1 MSKSTDNLSLVLYDS
16 TQDKDKHSNVWFDET
31 FGYTDSNMTKIDDA
45 YKNLSDAINDK
56 PSKTGIGASGTW
68 DINISGSAGHATTC
82 STAVSDENHNNIAS
96 TYIKDISMI
105 SGNIRY
111 ITGANTYINIGGLA
125 TLINGLPSSSATP
138 YDNDYYVG
146 QYVNGGTTY
155 TSYYRKPMSSLW
167 NYIKSKADSVY
178 NKYELPVAT
187 SSTLGGVKQGSN
199 LTIDSDGAI
208 NMYSYNI
215 QDALGYKPTQ
225 VSYGTYD
232 LVSGQS
238 YLTTGDIYVQYE

>member
-16 TQDKDKHSNVWFDET
+16 TQDKDKYSNVWFDET

-45 YKNLSDAINDK
+45 YKNLSDSINDK
-56 PSKTGIGASGTW
+56 PSKTGDGASGTW
-68 DINISGSAGHATTC
+68 DINISGKAGYATIC
-82 STAVSDENHNNIAS
+82 STAVSDENYNNIAS
-96 TYIKDISMI
+96 TYIKDISII

-111 ITGANTYINIGGLA
+111 TTGDNNDTTIGGL
-125 TLINGLPSSSATP
+125 TTFVNSSPSSSTTP
-138 YDNDYYVG
+138 YDDDYYVG
-146 QYVNGGTTY
+146 YVNGRAA
-155 TSYYRKPMSSLW
+155 YRKPMSSLW

-208 NMYSYNI
+208 NMSSYNI
-215 QDALGYKPTQ
+215 QDALGYKPTKIT
-225 VSYGTYD
+225 YGTDD
-232 LVSGQS
+232 LTAGGS
-238 YLTTGDIYVQYE
+238 LLDTGTIYIKY

>member
-16 TQDKDKHSNVWFDET
+16 TQDKDKYSNVWFDET

-45 YKNLSDAINDK
+45 YKNLNDSINDK
-56 PSKTGIGASGTW
+56 PSKTGDGASGTW
-68 DINISGSAGHATTC
+68 DINISGNAGYATTC
-82 STAVSDENHNNIAS
+82 STAVSDQNYNNIAS
-96 TYIKDISMI
+96 TYIKDISII

-111 ITGANTYINIGGLA
+111 TTGDDKDTTIGGL
-125 TLINGLPSSSATP
+125 TTFINGLPSSSTTSN
-138 YDNDYYVG
+138 DNDYYVG
-146 QYVNGGTTY
+146 QYANGAAH
-155 TSYYRKPMSSLW
+155 RKPMSSLW

-215 QDALGYKPTQ
+215 QDALGYKPTKIT
-225 VSYGTYD
+225 YGTDD
-232 LVSGQS
+232 LTAGGS
-238 YLTTGDIYVQYE
+238 LLDTGTIYIKY